1 MTMVNCDKA
10 STLTSASLDR
20 RLTLREFVGL
30 WVHRAVCGP
39 CRAYRKQ
46 LLLMRRRAR
55 RLGGAPVAAAPMD
68 DAAKDRIRARL
79 RATSES
85 PPHD

>member
-1 MTMVNCDKA
+1 MVSCDKA

-20 RLTLREFVGL
+20 RLTLREFIGL
-30 WVHRAVCGP
+30 WVHRAVRGP

-55 RLGGAPVAAAPMD
+55 ALGATPLAAAPMD

-79 RATSES
+79 RGTSGPS
-85 PPHD
+85 SHD

>member
-1 MTMVNCDKA
+1 MVNCDKA

-20 RLTLREFVGL
+20 RLTFREIIGL

-55 RLGGAPVAAAPMD
+55 ALGETPSAAAPMD

-79 RATSES
+79 STTGES
-85 PPHD
+85 SSQD